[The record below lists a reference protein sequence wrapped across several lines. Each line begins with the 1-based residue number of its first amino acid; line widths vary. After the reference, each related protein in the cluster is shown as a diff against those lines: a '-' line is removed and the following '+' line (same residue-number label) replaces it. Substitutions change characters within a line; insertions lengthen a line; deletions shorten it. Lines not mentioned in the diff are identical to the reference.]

1 MQKISIKG
9 ENCKFEPNLRRDIY
23 TKKHNQRGITL
34 IALIVTIIVL
44 LILSGIVINSITGSN
59 GILTKSKQ
67 AVETYKKAQAE
78 EAVGILLQEY
88 QMENVEKAISFTD
101 FLEEKVQDKSIESYE
116 VIGDGTIAITID
128 GYIVFVDIDGTHIV
142 EDKETEKVGGV
153 QPEVTAAFYKGAG
166 EKISDEE
173 VNSGSTIIE
182 NEFATITVTNK
193 KKLDKVDSI
202 QVFNAGG
209 KEITDKSETPIGDS
223 KADVSFKLTAKG
235 KYIIRVKGTKKGIQR
250 SKVITIDV
258 ENLPDA
264 PVDDLQ
270 GTYKLYTIDGTEIT
284 DITKDKHAKEVITLK
299 LTNISSYE
307 EVDNEFVTLVK
318 KATAEGEEDKKLSK
332 VIDNG
337 NTKIIGNNSDNT
349 GVASYYITE
358 NGVYTA
364 TIAASK
370 YGFQK
375 TTTFDITVN
384 NIELATPEM
393 KIKSSDI
400 NDSTTR
406 KKITATVTNSSSF
419 DTSTISID
427 NKLSEDSN
435 NGTTAEFTVSKN
447 QTYTIT
453 VTGTKDGM
461 TSTSTG
467 TIDVSG
473 LAAVAPTI
481 SVSQAAVSSYPTTRK
496 QITIKIT
503 NTSSFDSSTITM
515 SNALSQSSNDGT
527 TAVYIVNKNQSY
539 SITATGTKDG
549 YNSSASTT
557 TTVSGLAAP
566 TPTVTLTSTANGT
579 TSATLTATV
588 TNSSSFDSLSITLA
602 GTTTTGSTATKTVTS
617 NGTYQVSVVG
627 TRDGFTSATTTKQVA
642 VSNIGFLSTSTSYVG
657 KYVDCDNNGT
667 PDGLILTDNQTGTA
681 YALNS
686 NGYVIKTG
694 SGSRFLLM
702 RTQDWSTS
710 STWNNAVRASETIGS
725 TTFSLPSLDNLQKF
739 YGHGLSGNYWSST
752 ERGAYF
758 YYYVNMDN
766 GGTGS
771 GNDKYSCKVR
781 LCATF

>member
-1 MQKISIKG
+1 
-9 ENCKFEPNLRRDIY
+9 
-23 TKKHNQRGITL
+23 
-34 IALIVTIIVL
+34 
-44 LILSGIVINSITGSN
+44 
-59 GILTKSKQ
+59 
-67 AVETYKKAQAE
+67 
-78 EAVGILLQEY
+78 
-88 QMENVEKAISFTD
+88 
-101 FLEEKVQDKSIESYE
+101 
-116 VIGDGTIAITID
+116 
-128 GYIVFVDIDGTHIV
+128 
-142 EDKETEKVGGV
+142 
-153 QPEVTAAFYKGAG
+153 
-166 EKISDEE
+166 
-173 VNSGSTIIE
+173 
-182 NEFATITVTNK
+182 
-193 KKLDKVDSI
+193 
-202 QVFNAGG
+202 
-209 KEITDKSETPIGDS
+209 
-223 KADVSFKLTAKG
+223 
-235 KYIIRVKGTKKGIQR
+235 
-250 SKVITIDV
+250 
-258 ENLPDA
+258 
-264 PVDDLQ
+264 
-270 GTYKLYTIDGTEIT
+270 
-284 DITKDKHAKEVITLK
+284 
-299 LTNISSYE
+299 
-307 EVDNEFVTLVK
+307 
-318 KATAEGEEDKKLSK
+318 
-332 VIDNG
+332 
-337 NTKIIGNNSDNT
+337 
-349 GVASYYITE
+349 
-358 NGVYTA
+358 
-364 TIAASK
+364 
-370 YGFQK
+370 
-375 TTTFDITVN
+375 
-384 NIELATPEM
+384 M

-400 NDSTTR
+400 NGSTTR

-642 VSNIGFLSTSTSYVG
+642 VSNIGLSTSTSYVG

-710 STWNNAVRASETIGS
+710 STWYDAVRASETIGS

-739 YGHGLSGNYWSST
+739 YGHGLSGGYWSST
-752 ERGAYF
+752 EDNSDTAYDVDMDYGGA
-758 YYYVNMDN
+758 NN
-766 GGTGS
+766 G
-771 GNDKYSCKVR
+771 DKNGDFKVR